1 MVFLEVESLD
11 DISNGWKKDTE
22 ISWLIFSLD
31 LKGKMDKKNVIIHL
45 RVLKIKVKKKIEGN
59 ENGYFIGFQSNL
71 FLRNACYDCQS
82 NGEKRFSDFT
92 VADLKAEYDNIY
104 SLLGTQN
111 NSFHRLLEEI
121 QKTLVA
127 IQTNLISL
135 TSRIDKLE
143 NKIVEKEGAEHGNDT
158 ISNNN
163 E

>member
-1 MVFLEVESLD
+1 MVELINLLTQ
-11 DISNGWKKDTE
+11 NG
-22 ISWLIFSLD
+22 IGIVCVAF
-31 LKGKMDKKNVIIHL
+31 MI
-45 RVLKIKVKKKIEGN
+45 
-59 ENGYFIGFQSNL
+59 YFI
-71 FLRNACYDCQS
+71 
-82 NGEKRFSDFT
+82 T
-92 VADLKAEYDNIY
+92 TTLKDNNDI
-104 SLLGTQN
+104 
-111 NSFHRLLEEI
+111 LEEI